1 MSQYIFKNTGKN
13 INDIKKRLRRQ
24 EVIESERLQ
33 PIGIVLPLRNS
44 QRTQETLFS
53 MTYDENEQIKI
64 NLKNLILTKKG
75 EYLGRPEFGTD
86 LIELYNSSNKENVDE
101 LAMKEVKSAV
111 SVFMPFVE
119 LQDYT
124 SSLVNATETSLP
136 YIEIAIKYLF
146 NDIQNVI
153 YLKLQFS
160 R

>member
-24 EVIESERLQ
+24 EVIESERFQ

-44 QRTQETLFS
+44 QRPQETLFS

-75 EYLGRPEFGTD
+75 EYLGRPDFGTD

-101 LAMKEVKSAV
+101 LAMQEVKSAV
-111 SVFMPFVE
+111 GIFMPFVE

-124 SSLVNATETSLP
+124 SSLVSATETSLP

-146 NDIQNVI
+146 NDIKNVI